1 MSEVSF
7 AKSFLASLDK
17 RAIKLPA
24 DHVSDAKKYPAQ
36 SPFTLPR
43 QTHPF
48 PRKGATSTAS
58 QQAKQKTVTAT
69 LKPMR
74 GSGETITVAD
84 LTLTSTIHDV
94 KTSYAQQS
102 GQPQDKIKLLLNK
115 KPAADLKTL
124 QELGVEGGT
133 VELSVM
139 IMGGGGSAATTPA
152 VEKSEPVMSA
162 PLGGDDK
169 MDVDSSQTPAPAS
182 EKAQAEA
189 DGKADAQGGTVAEM
203 LKGEEFWADLKGFL
217 AQRLRDEGE
226 VEKLAKVFREAF
238 GKL

>member
-7 AKSFLASLDK
+7 AKSFLTQLDK
-17 RAIKLPA
+17 KAIKLPA

-36 SPFTLPR
+36 SPYILPR

-48 PRKGATSTAS
+48 PRKSPPTSSSAP
-58 QQAKQKTVTAT
+58 QKSITAT

-74 GSGETITVAD
+74 GGGDPITVSD
-84 LTLTSTIHDV
+84 LTLTSTIHDI

-102 GQPQDKIKLLLNK
+102 GQQQDKIKLLLNK

-124 QELGVEGGT
+124 SELGVEGES
-133 VELSVM
+133 VEFSVM
-139 IMGGGGSAATTPA
+139 LMGGTSSAATTPA
-152 VEKSEPVMSA
+152 VEKGEPAMPVVS
-162 PLGGDDK
+162 GGSGDK
-169 MDVDSSQTPAPAS
+169 MDVDSTGPAPAAAPAPES

-189 DGKADAQGGTVAEM
+189 EPKTGTVEEM

-217 AQRLRDEGE
+217 VQRLRDEGE
-226 VEKLAKVFREAF
+226 AETLAAVFREAH
-238 GKL
+238 GKR